1 MRRLHPILNVGDLM
15 ARRVLLAAIGC
26 LLVAAFVSPAMAQQ
40 PRGPV
45 VTPNVQVTSDILP
58 GRVHTQPQM
67 LVHPTDPNVA
77 VIAEVDYNRSAC
89 AIHVSLDRGR
99 TWAKAPAEAMPPG
112 YKSCARP
119 NFGSFFAAKFGVDG
133 TLYLAGTAG
142 QNASSSGPND
152 PFVARTKDLGRTW
165 QYSVIKKSEERDFP
179 KPDGTSTRDFERFGY
194 IRLAVHPTD
203 PTRVYAGFRRWGA
216 FQPVAQASER
226 TVVAVSTDG
235 GATFGGFS
243 DILETSYA
251 LTDVKGSDQPAI
263 AIDEKGTIYAFT
275 KERPPASTTPG
286 VVQDALP
293 LPPGPANACRSA
305 SANPAA
311 QPWKPAPVPS
321 PAPTVGQPGAGSRMF
336 MSKSVDDGKTWKA
349 STIETSGVICGPC
362 LTTPE
367 AAIDAKTGDLYV
379 VFEQSDSAAPN
390 PRDDRNIWFMK
401 SPDGGTTWTRRVM
414 LNDDIDPN
422 RKPNYDQFLPGISIA
437 PNGRVDVA
445 WWDFRTDA
453 LYNPGGNGNTTRR
466 DQTCF
471 DIFYTSSSD
480 AGTTWA
486 KNSRISDR
494 SMNQNEGYA
503 MNVISDLRGPIGVA
517 STNEE
522 AFITWND
529 SRNGTVELPTEDA
542 YLAKVIHEE
551 PAISDGDGGSAIKGS
566 SVLLGLAIG
575 LVVAGLAVATVAG
588 NARRT

>member
-1 MRRLHPILNVGDLM
+1 MSRR
-15 ARRVLLAAIGC
+15 AVLAVVGC
-26 LLVAAFVSPAMAQQ
+26 LLVVASVTPATAQQ

-58 GRVHTQPQM
+58 GRIHTEPQM
-67 LVHPTDPNVA
+67 LVHPDDPNVL
-77 VIAEVDYNRSAC
+77 VIAAVDFTRSTC
-89 AIHVSLDRGR
+89 GIHVSLDRGR
-99 TWAKAPAEAMPPG
+99 TWAKAPADAMPPG
-112 YKSCARP
+112 YRACTRP
-119 NFGSFFAAKFGVDG
+119 NFGSFFAAKFGMDG
-133 TLYLAGTAG
+133 TLYLAGTGA
-142 QNASSSGPND
+142 QTASSAGPND

-165 QYSVIKKSEERDFP
+165 DYSVLKKSEERDFP
-179 KPDGTSTRDFERFGY
+179 KPDGTSARDFERFGY
-194 IRLAVHPTD
+194 IRLATHPTD
-203 PTRVYAGFRRWGA
+203 PSRVYVGYRRQGA
-216 FQPVAQASER
+216 FLATSQASER

-235 GATFGGFS
+235 GATFGPLT
-243 DILETSYA
+243 DVLETSFA

-263 AIDEKGTIYAFT
+263 AVAEDGTVYAFT
-275 KERPPASTTPG
+275 KERPPASTAPG
-286 VVQDALP
+286 VTQASLP
-293 LPPGPANACRSA
+293 LPPQPANACRPA
-305 SANPAA
+305 TANPAV
-311 QPWKPAPVPS
+311 QPWVPTPVPN

-379 VFEQSDSAAPN
+379 VFEQSDTAAPN

-401 SPDGGTTWTRRVM
+401 STDGGGTWTRRMM
-414 LNDDIDPN
+414 LNDDVDPN
-422 RKPNYDQFLPGISIA
+422 RRPNYDQFFPGISVA

-453 LYNPGGNGNTTRR
+453 LYNPTGNGNTTRR

-494 SMNQNEGYA
+494 SMNQNEGYS
-503 MNVISDLRGPIGVA
+503 MNAIADLRGPIGVA

-522 AFITWND
+522 AFVTWND
-529 SRNGTVELPTEDA
+529 SRNGTFDLPTDDV
-542 YLAKVIHEE
+542 YFAKVIHEE
-551 PAISDGDGGSAIKGS
+551 PDAGGGGGGPAIKGS
-566 SVLLGLAIG
+566 SVVLGVAIG
-575 LVVAGLAVATVAG
+575 LVIAGLAVAAVAG
-588 NARRT
+588 GARRQASG

>member
-1 MRRLHPILNVGDLM
+1 MG
-15 ARRVLLAAIGC
+15 RRVLLAAIGC
-26 LLVAAFVSPAMAQQ
+26 LLVAAFVTPAMAQQ

-58 GRVHTQPQM
+58 GRIHTEPQM

-77 VIAEVDYNRSAC
+77 VIAEVDFNRSAC

-112 YKSCARP
+112 YKACIRP
-119 NFGSFFAAKFGVDG
+119 NFGSFFAAKFGIDG

-165 QYSVIKKSEERDFP
+165 QYSIIKKSEERDFP
-179 KPDGTSTRDFERFGY
+179 KPDGTSTRDLERFGY

-203 PTRVYAGFRRWGA
+203 PTRVYAGFRRQGA

-226 TVVAVSTDG
+226 TVVSVSTDG
-235 GATFGGFS
+235 GATFGPPT
-243 DILETSYA
+243 DVLETSYA
-251 LTDVKGSDQPAI
+251 LTDVKGSDQASM
-263 AIDEKGTIYAFT
+263 AIDDKGTIYTFT

-286 VVQDALP
+286 VTQAPLP
-293 LPPGPANACRSA
+293 LPPGPANACRA
-305 SANPAA
+305 ATANPAA
-311 QPWKPAPVPS
+311 QPWVPAPVPAT
-321 PAPTVGQPGAGSRMF
+321 APTVGQPGAGSRMF
-336 MSKSVDDGKTWKA
+336 MSKSTDDGKTWKA

-367 AAIDAKTGDLYV
+367 AAIDAKTGDLFV
-379 VFEQSDSAAPN
+379 VFEQSDSPPPN

-401 SPDGGTTWTRRVM
+401 STDGGNTWSRRVQ

-422 RKPNYDQFLPGISIA
+422 RKPNYDQFFPGISIA

-453 LYNPGGNGNTTRR
+453 LYNPSGNGNTTRR

-494 SMNQNEGYA
+494 SMNQNEGFA
-503 MNVISDLRGPIGVA
+503 MNPISDLRGPIGVA

-529 SRNGTVELPTEDA
+529 SRNGTVDLPTEDA
-542 YLAKVIHEE
+542 YFAKVIHEE
-551 PAISDGDGGSAIKGS
+551 PSLDDGDDGSAIKGS

-575 LVVAGLAVATVAG
+575 LVLAGLAVATVAG
-588 NARRT
+588 NSRRT

>member
-1 MRRLHPILNVGDLM
+1 M